1 MNLSNSLY
9 QAWKNRKHLNDQYHD
24 RDIAQFLPPAL
35 EIQASPPHPLAR
47 WLGWSLIV
55 FFILVLL
62 WAFLS
67 SVNIVASAEGKII
80 PSSRVKQIQPLEKA
94 VVKKILIKEGQYV
107 QQGDPLIE
115 LDNTQTRANQ
125 SRLMA
130 ELDALKSNQA
140 VSRAFLAL
148 LRLPSE
154 AQEQLSFAEI
164 MLNDELSTP
173 VYQQLLWQQWQAY
186 WSEYQA
192 LKNQRL
198 KTEAEQAAE
207 VSQISKLKQTL
218 PIVEKRAQ
226 KLKSLY
232 QKNFV
237 AEEKYLALE
246 QERIEQVQ
254 DLASS
259 KHRLRQLQAKYS
271 EIQQNLQGLLA
282 SNQAKQLAKLTDY
295 DHQQKV
301 VSEELTKAKDLNAR
315 QVLYAPVSGQIQ
327 ELATHTIGGVVTEA
341 QQLMLIVPHE
351 AQLDVEVFLENKDI
365 GFVNEGM
372 KAEIKVHTFPFT
384 KYGVIKAEVL
394 NVSDDATLDEQRGL
408 LYRMHLLMDKNALWV
423 EGKQVKLIP
432 GMEVTAEMQTGQRK
446 IIEFFLA
453 PLLRYKREG
462 LRER

>member
-1 MNLSNSLY
+1 MNLLRSLY

-35 EIQASPPHPLAR
+35 EIQVSPPHPLAR

-130 ELDALKSNQA
+130 ELDALNNNQA

-148 LRLPSE
+148 LRLPLE
-154 AQEQLSFAEI
+154 AQDTLNFAEI

-207 VSQISKLKQTL
+207 ASQISKLKQTL

-226 KLKSLY
+226 KLKRLY
-232 QKNFV
+232 QKSFV

-295 DHQQKV
+295 EHQQKV
-301 VSEELTKAKDLNAR
+301 VKEELTKAKDLNAR
-315 QVLYAPVSGQIQ
+315 QILYAPVSGQIQ

-394 NVSDDATLDEQRGL
+394 NVSDDATLDEQKGL
-408 LYRMHLLMDKNALWV
+408 LYRMHLLMEKNALRV